1 MATSGLQQKCGN
13 EVQCCRD
20 PCEFAEV
27 LGSDGAPQGTWIG
40 VSSHKDWLRYT
51 HSADAAPSEWFE
63 HGSGWVFHGTPL
75 SVVWKILREGMRA
88 GEGHHYKNG
97 RTVRGQFFIVGEDL
111 LECLQHARDRA
122 SVVRCTEWCK
132 FNVPS
137 GWSVPCVIAF
147 RQSREELVQLG
158 KVGNCEKVALERTSG
173 FVLKVDDLMR
183 RSFHMY
189 FRLQEMLAY
198 RKLHELTDGVPMDP
212 AACVSRLKSY
222 VICGGMCGKPLVWA
236 SKVPASCGRCT
247 LEKNLLMESDEWHQ
261 AISGVWRCR
270 ECYFRLVNEI
280 AR

>member
-1 MATSGLQQKCGN
+1 M
-13 EVQCCRD
+13 
-20 PCEFAEV
+20 
-27 LGSDGAPQGTWIG
+27 
-40 VSSHKDWLRYT
+40 
-51 HSADAAPSEWFE
+51 
-63 HGSGWVFHGTPL
+63 
-75 SVVWKILREGMRA
+75 
-88 GEGHHYKNG
+88 
-97 RTVRGQFFIVGEDL
+97 
-111 LECLQHARDRA
+111 
-122 SVVRCTEWCK
+122 
-132 FNVPS
+132 
-137 GWSVPCVIAF
+137 IAF